1 MPWLK
6 DEGYPPTGQSKIAS
20 SRRDPTKPNPRIPSS
35 DALVPSNARSYVRFA
50 FRFPPF
56 RSPLTV
62 HVGFTGRR
70 TWILVGL
77 HPSEPH
83 PDRPRRL
90 EQIRRRRGV
99 RSQASESRISFFTF
113 STRTAPR
120 SARHDV
126 SLIGD
131 PLKRGD
137 FCEVG
142 LGSGRFLERSPLDVV
157 DVVWCCWFC
166 MGTCFAFW

>member
-1 MPWLK
+1 M
-6 DEGYPPTGQSKIAS
+6 
-20 SRRDPTKPNPRIPSS
+20 DPTSSAIEELLNKSDVATVAFSLLFLVAMPSEFNMCFT
-35 DALVPSNARSYVRFA
+35 SNARSYVRFA